1 MRINKV
7 HLKNFKRFTDL
18 TLGNIPSASKLVLLI
33 GANGSGKSCVF
44 DGFQY
49 LRGQQTG
56 RHSSS
61 EFGVSDYY
69 YRKISDGKIELEVVG
84 NDGKALARFDETAN
98 LFVSAPFL
106 ADLIGRSSIR
116 ILPKLY
122 LGGDTTKIENDQDA
136 PETFIENDERFINDV
151 NLYIQQID
159 NALRE
164 PVFSGKSAD
173 TFKIFQDFIKPFN
186 VSLSNIFG
194 ESVATTIQLIEFQN
208 ATLSP
213 PSAAQLVFKKGQSR
227 IHYDLLSHGEKQV
240 VILLL
245 NFIVRRSQYEDAII
259 FIDEMDCHL
268 NTSLQSRL
276 LDEIVTKWIPDSSQL
291 WTASHAL
298 GFIDYARNSEQAV
311 ILDFDNLNFD
321 VPQVIQPQPKDNL
334 DVYEI
339 AVPKSIVFDIFKGKK
354 TILCENQND
363 EYYNMAQIPDVI
375 FVGVKDARDVFINV
389 KRDSRYYSLRDRDF
403 LSDTEID
410 KIHKAY
416 PNHNILRYYDF
427 ENYLYHPENISELN
441 IVDFDIVAYSNEI
454 TKQKN
459 TRVDY
464 ILPTLVSSRQGYEE
478 FKTNDK
484 LKDENVNSIVDDLKS
499 DDFER
504 FYKYFDM
511 KVEFKKDILSQLN
524 IDKKDLVKTKWF
536 KQQIEV
542 VLNS

>member
-1 MRINKV
+1 
-7 HLKNFKRFTDL
+7 
-18 TLGNIPSASKLVLLI
+18 
-33 GANGSGKSCVF
+33 
-44 DGFQY
+44 
-49 LRGQQTG
+49 
-56 RHSSS
+56 
-61 EFGVSDYY
+61 
-69 YRKISDGKIELEVVG
+69 
-84 NDGKALARFDETAN
+84 
-98 LFVSAPFL
+98 
-106 ADLIGRSSIR
+106 
-116 ILPKLY
+116 
-122 LGGDTTKIENDQDA
+122 
-136 PETFIENDERFINDV
+136 
-151 NLYIQQID
+151 
-159 NALRE
+159 
-164 PVFSGKSAD
+164 
-173 TFKIFQDFIKPFN
+173 
-186 VSLSNIFG
+186 
-194 ESVATTIQLIEFQN
+194 
-208 ATLSP
+208 
-213 PSAAQLVFKKGQSR
+213 
-227 IHYDLLSHGEKQV
+227 
-240 VILLL
+240 
-245 NFIVRRSQYEDAII
+245 
-259 FIDEMDCHL
+259 MDCHL